1 MPNGD
6 HEAQND
12 EFMSTKMLSF
22 MKTASTQQ
30 PATAAAVAAAL
41 NEQTG
46 GAQGTIAMSSS
57 TMDSIDEA
65 VRMSRDPCARFVAAV
80 AATTGE
86 SVEELVGLSEWRK
99 DLQKQLHELDTRVG
113 ALRDD
118 AVKKLLES
126 AAKESKLELLA
137 ASGGASGGTASG
149 TATGDSVVLQL
160 RDSETASRLRDLQS
174 GDSTAG
180 FFDRFSAL
188 IDKQKSDADLTLS
201 DTLNSLDKSIH
212 EMAQR
217 ERVQIQA
224 RAKLNEH
231 VQLSLSHRLRTAME
245 EAVTVAAKERR
256 GRPLLLSDVIN
267 EGGLALRTA
276 FAELVGLVY
285 LSQSV
290 KNSGMASYMTASS
303 ITELVIRSRVALR
316 RVIIE
321 LRAAGV

>member
-6 HEAQND
+6 HEEQND
-12 EFMSTKMLSF
+12 EFMSTKMLKF
-22 MKTASTQQ
+22 MKTASNQQ
-30 PATAAAVAAAL
+30 TAAAAVAAL

-46 GAQGTIAMSSS
+46 GLQGRIAMPSS
-57 TMDSIDEA
+57 TLHSIDEA
-65 VRMSRDPCARFVAAV
+65 VRVSRDPCARFIAAV

-99 DLQKQLHELDTRVG
+99 DLEKQLHELDTRVG
-113 ALRDD
+113 ALRDE

-137 ASGGASGGTASG
+137 AAGGTASG

-174 GDSTAG
+174 GDATAG

-188 IDKQKSDADLTLS
+188 IDKQKSDADLTLR
-201 DTLNSLDKSIH
+201 DTLTSLDESIF
-212 EMAQR
+212 EMARR

-231 VQLSLSHRLRTAME
+231 AQLSLSHRLRTAME
-245 EAVTVAAKERR
+245 EAVTAVTKERR

-285 LSQSV
+285 LSQSI

-316 RVIIE
+316 RVLIE

>member
-6 HEAQND
+6 HEHQND
-12 EFMSTKMLSF
+12 EFMSTEMLSF
-22 MKTASTQQ
+22 TKTASQQ

-46 GAQGTIAMSSS
+46 GAQGMIVMPSCTL
-57 TMDSIDEA
+57 DSIDEA
-65 VRMSRDPCARFVAAV
+65 VRVSRDPCARFIAAV

-86 SVEELVGLSEWRK
+86 SVEELVGLSDWRK

-113 ALRDD
+113 ALRDE

-137 ASGGASGGTASG
+137 AAGGASDAAQSG
-149 TATGDSVVLQL
+149 TATGNSVVLQL

-174 GDSTAG
+174 GDATAG

-188 IDKQKSDADLTLS
+188 IDKQKSDADLTLR
-201 DTLNSLDKSIH
+201 DTLTSLDESIF
-212 EMAQR
+212 EMARRGRQR
-217 ERVQIQA
+217 IKEH
-224 RAKLNEH
+224 AKLGGDEL
-231 VQLSLSHRLRTAME
+231 LSLSHRLRTAME
-245 EAVTVAAKERR
+245 EAVTVAAKERG

-267 EGGLALRTA
+267 KGGLTLRSA

-285 LSQSV
+285 LSQSI

-321 LRAAGV
+321 LRVARV